1 LKNRVYRSRKYR
13 VIAGV
18 AGGLAEYFN
27 VDVVL
32 VRLLW
37 VISIFAGGG
46 GVLAYIIAWIVIPEE
61 NRENERF
68 MDTGEGYET
77 TSGSWEDA
85 PEDTPKDENVYREKQ
100 EAGLRRQRNFGLLL
114 IGLGILF
121 LIRQFFGFFFHYF
134 WPLLLVALGM
144 FLLLRERRDAG
155 Q

>member
-1 LKNRVYRSRKYR
+1 MKNRVYRSRKYR
-13 VIAGV
+13 AIAGV

-61 NRENERF
+61 NREDGKI
-68 MDTGEGYET
+68 MDTGERYET
-77 TSGSWEDA
+77 NADSR
-85 PEDTPKDENVYREKQ
+85 EDTPEDITKG
-100 EAGLRRQRNFGLLL
+100 AGARRQRNFGLLL

-134 WPLLLVALGM
+134 WPLLLVALGV

>member
-13 VIAGV
+13 AIAGV

-61 NRENERF
+61 NREDGKI
-68 MDTGEGYET
+68 MDTGERYET
-77 TSGSWEDA
+77 NADSR
-85 PEDTPKDENVYREKQ
+85 EDTPEDITKG
-100 EAGLRRQRNFGLLL
+100 AGARRQRNFGLLL

-134 WPLLLVALGM
+134 WPLLLVALGV

>member
-1 LKNRVYRSRKYR
+1 
-13 VIAGV
+13 
-18 AGGLAEYFN
+18 
-27 VDVVL
+27 
-32 VRLLW
+32 
-37 VISIFAGGG
+37 
-46 GVLAYIIAWIVIPEE
+46 
-61 NRENERF
+61 

-77 TSGSWEDA
+77 TADSWEGT

-144 FLLLRERRDAG
+144 FLLLRERRDTG
-155 Q
+155 R

>member
-1 LKNRVYRSRKYR
+1 MKNRVYRSRKYR

-61 NRENERF
+61 NRKDGKI
-68 MDTGEGYET
+68 MDTGERYET
-77 TSGSWEDA
+77 NADSR
-85 PEDTPKDENVYREKQ
+85 EDTPEDITKG
-100 EAGLRRQRNFGLLL
+100 AGARRQRNFGLLL

-134 WPLLLVALGM
+134 WPLLLVALGV

>member
-1 LKNRVYRSRKYR
+1 LKNRIYRSQKYR

-77 TSGSWEDA
+77 TAESWEDA
-85 PEDTPKDENVYREKQ
+85 PEGTPKDENVYREKQ

-144 FLLLRERRDAG
+144 FLLLRERRDTG
-155 Q
+155 R